1 MRVRNSRITL
11 ALHPGYELARA
22 AACGAHSANDC
33 SVLGSLSAGPAALT
47 GAGPALRRPPE
58 LGKACDRHR
67 SPHR

>member
-11 ALHPGYELARA
+11 ALHPGYEPQDL

-47 GAGPALRRPPE
+47 GAGPALRGPPE
-58 LGKACDRHR
+58 WGKACGRHR
-67 SPHR
+67 PPHR